1 MLTSAGASKFLSRAS
16 VMITNFQEPLTS
28 TFADRMVG
36 SFLDAWVEDFRED
49 LPSHIEAGSYPV
61 VHLVYW
67 HCRLLAYLLN
77 PSARSTDALWP
88 CQELINLLIGH
99 SQLITPMHHHFTV
112 LAVLTLVELAKVDKT
127 KEDATRLLG
136 EFRDSSLPASV
147 FDGLVRDKI
156 ADHLRP
162 STSAAA
168 ASAPSAMEAAASQ
181 GLQHLADLAT
191 LSSAAAEKTEDT
203 PTYRTA
209 ANYEELGFDPRA
221 LLLIGYLNVVR
232 ATQQAT

>member
-1 MLTSAGASKFLSRAS
+1 
-16 VMITNFQEPLTS
+16 MITNFQEPLNS

-36 SFLDAWVEDFRED
+36 SFMDAWVEDFRED
-49 LPSHIEAGSYPV
+49 LPAHIEAGSYPV

-77 PSARSTDALWP
+77 PSAQSTDALWP
-88 CQELINLLIGH
+88 SQELVNLLVSH

-112 LAVLTLVELAKVDKT
+112 LAILTLVELTKVDKT

-136 EFRDSSLPASV
+136 EFSDSSLPASV

-162 STSAAA
+162 PTSATAA
-168 ASAPSAMEAAASQ
+168 LASSAMEVAASQ

-191 LSSAAAEKTEDT
+191 LSSAAVGKQDDA
-203 PTYRTA
+203 PAYRTA
-209 ANYEELGFDPRA
+209 LNYQDMGFDPRP
-221 LLLIGYLNVVR
+221 LLLVGYLNVVR
-232 ATQQAT
+232 ATQQAA